1 MDTLTVNTVLGPKG
15 LVSRRIPAY
24 EHRTQQL
31 EMAASVASALQE
43 KKHLIVE
50 AGTGVGKSYA
60 YLVPAI
66 LYATENEGKT
76 TTSGLPP
83 SQVKGGNEK
92 ASGKKANSSN
102 PKGGADE
109 DDDGRLR
116 RIVISTHTIS
126 LQEQLMAKDIPLLNA
141 VIPREFSAVLV
152 KGRGNYISLRRM
164 ELARSRAVNLF
175 GNESDYQQLKQVVD
189 WAATTND
196 GTRSSMSFKP
206 GMPVWDEV
214 ASDSGNCLG
223 RKCPK
228 FEDCFYYKARRRIQ
242 NAQILVVNHALFF
255 TDLAL
260 REAGASIL
268 PNYDAVILDEC
279 HTIEAVASDHLG
291 LSISSS
297 QIEYTLR
304 KLYNSN
310 TGKGLLVALDLKQ
323 VQELCHKCV
332 HRLGEMVDDF
342 VQWYDSKP
350 KHNGRVHDKNII
362 ENILS
367 DKLAELA
374 KQLERYGK
382 DHEVASVK
390 QDLLSASNRLLT
402 LSISLDA
409 WLTQKQEDAIY
420 WLEKT
425 SNRMGSRI
433 ILRCSPIDVGP
444 TLRKMLF
451 QKVPSVIMTSATLA
465 SGRDGGFEFFQ
476 SRVGATGSRIKQLGS
491 PFNYRKQA
499 ELVLLKDLPDPST
512 ERQKFESLL
521 PAIIQHY
528 SGLTEG
534 HAFVLFTSY
543 DLLRRMVDVLTP
555 WMAKMNLAI
564 YSQADGTPRGQ
575 LLEAFKKDPQ
585 GILFGTD
592 SFWQGVDVPGD
603 ALRNV
608 IITKLPFSVPDHP
621 LLEGRLEAI
630 RKRGGN
636 PFRDYQLPEA
646 IIKLRQGFGRLIRT
660 ATDSG
665 MVVITDPRMTTKPY
679 GKTFLDSLPE
689 CNVSHVSGKRWM

>member
-1 MDTLTVNTVLGPKG
+1 
-15 LVSRRIPAY
+15 
-24 EHRTQQL
+24 
-31 EMAASVASALQE
+31 MAATVAKALHE
-43 KKHLIVE
+43 KKHLVVE

-66 LYATENEGKT
+66 LYATENEAKP
-76 TTSGLPP
+76 SVELPP
-83 SQVKGGNEK
+83 SESSSSPDTSSDTSSDGGEALQK
-92 ASGKKANSSN
+92 SRHPSAHHSSVDM
-102 PKGGADE
+102 DE
-109 DDDGRLR
+109 DRLR
-116 RIVISTHTIS
+116 RIIISTHTIS
-126 LQEQLMAKDIPLLNA
+126 LQEQLMNKDIPLLNA

-152 KGRGNYISLRRM
+152 KGRSNYVSLRRM
-164 ELARSRAVNLF
+164 ELARSRAVSLF
-175 GNESDYQQLKQVVD
+175 GDENDYQQLRQVVD
-189 WAATTND
+189 WASSTDD

-206 GMPVWDEV
+206 VMPVWDEV
-214 ASDSGNCLG
+214 ASDSGNCMG
-223 RKCPK
+223 RKCPR
-228 FEDCFYYKARRRIQ
+228 FDECFYFKARRRIH

-279 HTIEAVASDHLG
+279 HTIESVASDHLG
-291 LSISSS
+291 LSVSSS

-323 VQELCHKCV
+323 VQELCHKCLQ
-332 HRLGEMVDDF
+332 RLGEMVDEF
-342 VQWYDSKP
+342 VYWYESKP
-350 KHNGRVHDKNII
+350 KHNGRVHEKGIV

-367 DKLAELA
+367 EKLSELA

-382 DHEVASVK
+382 DHHVASVK
-390 QDLLSASNRLLT
+390 QDLLSASNRLT
-402 LSISLDA
+402 ALSVSLDA
-409 WLTQKQEDAIY
+409 WLNQRQEDAVY

-425 SNRMGSRI
+425 TNRMGSRI

-465 SGRDGGFEFFQ
+465 SGREGGFEFFQ
-476 SRVGATGSRIKQLGS
+476 SRVGATGSRTKQLGS
-491 PFNYRKQA
+491 PFDYRKQV
-499 ELVLLKDLPDPST
+499 ELILLKDLPDPST
-512 ERQKFESLL
+512 DRQRFEGIL
-521 PAIIQHY
+521 PSIIQHY
-528 SGLTEG
+528 AGLTEG

-543 DLLRRMVDVLTP
+543 DLLRRIAEQLTP
-555 WMAKMNLAI
+555 WMSKMNLAI

-575 LLEAFKKDPQ
+575 LLDAFKKNPQ

-608 IITKLPFSVPDHP
+608 IITKLPFSVPDNP

-630 RKRGGN
+630 RNRGGN

-679 GKTFLDSLPE
+679 GRTFLDSLPE
-689 CNVSHVSGKRWM
+689 CSVSHVSGKKWM

>member
-1 MDTLTVNTVLGPKG
+1 
-15 LVSRRIPAY
+15 
-24 EHRTQQL
+24 
-31 EMAASVASALQE
+31 MAASIASALQE
-43 KKHLIVE
+43 KKHLVVE

-83 SQVKGGNEK
+83 NQGKGGNEK
-92 ASGKKANSSN
+92 ASEKKEKSSN

-425 SNRMGSRI
+425 SNRMGTRI

-476 SRVGATGSRIKQLGS
+476 SRVGATGSRTKQLGS

-679 GKTFLDSLPE
+679 GKNFLDSLPE